1 MNKSFNIDSIPSY
14 IKVGKTFS
22 SMRTNYVPN
31 VIFGN
36 KYYVLLGDIWIQC
49 VFNSLFYDPEKR
61 KWRFHVTTP
70 DNKSYLK
77 DAKDCLVFSR
87 KEYLIEYLKDFKSG
101 SFVNMECIEF
111 ILGLMRDC
119 PYFIGNFEEFSI
131 KIYEI
136 AGGKPRL
143 SSAELDCIW
152 IDGNGIHYRI
162 VGNKEMFSSI
172 EDCISHINI
181 KDSNNVDQKKE
192 RVFKIK
198 LDVEVVA
205 ESREEAIKKALL
217 SL

>member
-1 MNKSFNIDSIPSY
+1 MNKSFNIGSIPSY

-31 VIFGN
+31 VIFGK
-36 KYYVLLGDIWIQC
+36 KYYVLLGDNWVQC
-49 VFNSLFYDPEKR
+49 VFNSLFYDSEKR

-70 DNKSYLK
+70 NNKSYLK
-77 DAKDCLVFSR
+77 DAHDCHVFST
-87 KEYLIEYLKDFKSG
+87 KEYLIEYLKDPKSG
-101 SFVNMECIEF
+101 SFVNMECVEF

-119 PYFIGNFEEFSI
+119 PFFIGNFEEFSI
-131 KIYEI
+131 KMYEL

-162 VGNKEMFSSI
+162 AENCKMFPSK
-172 EDCISHINI
+172 EDCIDHIHI
-181 KDSNNVDQKKE
+181 EEFKDAEQKKE

-198 LDVEVVA
+198 LDVEIVA